1 MRFFRDL
8 GLRSLVGAALVVAA
22 PAILA
27 QAAQGLGAVP
37 KAAMD
42 PALSLPAIYRNA
54 PADAVTGATRDPA
67 LGDAELARLIALT
80 RTFHPG
86 RAQVAAR
93 GTNTR
98 RGFLGG
104 DAEQRFIEAELA
116 RIDLQVAEE
125 TAHAYFDL
133 RAANAKLDIGRVL
146 EALAAQGLQ
155 LTNQRLAAGLAAHA
169 DLERMTETAIK
180 ARGVTARTQQER
192 AASAARL
199 NGLTGAQ
206 AADLAGPLAASLAK
220 PLATPTAA
228 PIAITYPIRSSLPAE
243 LLGRPEVRAARI
255 RQESR
260 EASVAE
266 LAAYYREAVLKAL
279 EDTEG
284 AYATAVSARAQRT
297 ATADLAAAAAR
308 QAALLLVQLEA
319 GRIGRVQH
327 IEAETAAQ
335 EARLRTI
342 DAEAA
347 YAKALASLERALGK

>member
-1 MRFFRDL
+1 MNP
-8 GLRSLVGAALVVAA
+8 VV
-22 PAILA
+22 
-27 QAAQGLGAVP
+27 
-37 KAAMD
+37 
-42 PALSLPAIYRNA
+42 SLPAVYRNA
-54 PADAVTGATRDPA
+54 PADAVAGATRDPA

-93 GTNTR
+93 VTNTR

-104 DAEQRFIEAELA
+104 DAEQRLVEAELA
-116 RIDLQVAEE
+116 RVDLQVAEE

-133 RAANAKLDIGRVL
+133 RAANAKLDIARVL
-146 EALAAQGLQ
+146 EALTAQALQ
-155 LTNQRLAAGLAAHA
+155 LTNQRLAAGLTAHA
-169 DLERMTETAIK
+169 DLERMTETAVK
-180 ARGVTARTQQER
+180 ARGVAARTQQER

-199 NGLTGAQ
+199 HGLTGAE
-206 AADLAGPLAASLAK
+206 AADLAN
-220 PLATPTAA
+220 PTAA
-228 PIAITYPIRSSLPAE
+228 PIASAYPIRSSAPSALF
-243 LLGRPEVRAARI
+243 GRPEVRAARI

-266 LAAYYREAVLKAL
+266 LAAFYREAVLKAL

-284 AYATAVSARAQRT
+284 AYAAAVSARAQRT
-297 ATADLAAAAAR
+297 AAADLAATAAR
-308 QAALLLVQLEA
+308 QATSLLVQLDA

-327 IEAETAAQ
+327 IEAESAAQ
-335 EARLRTI
+335 ETRLRAI

>member
-1 MRFFRDL
+1 MRFFIGL
-8 GLRSLVGAALVVAA
+8 GLKALVGAALVVAA
-22 PAILA
+22 PVALA
-27 QAAQGLGAVP
+27 QVAQGTGAGP
-37 KAAMD
+37 MASMD

-54 PADAVTGATRDPA
+54 PADAVAGATRDPA

-93 GTNTR
+93 LTNTR
-98 RGFLGG
+98 RGLFGG
-104 DAEQRFIEAELA
+104 DTEQRFVETELA

-133 RAANAKLDIGRVL
+133 RAANAKLGIARVL

-155 LTNQRLAAGLAAHA
+155 LTNQRLAAGLAAHT
-169 DLERMTETAIK
+169 DLERMTETAVK
-180 ARGVTARTQQER
+180 ARGAAARTQQER

-199 NGLTGAQ
+199 NGLTGAE
-206 AADLAGPLAASLAK
+206 ATDLAAPLAA
-220 PLATPTAA
+220 PLASPTALPTA
-228 PIAITYPIRSSLPAE
+228 IAYPIRSSVPAE

-260 EASVAE
+260 EASIAE
-266 LAAYYREAVLKAL
+266 QAAFYREAVLKAL

-284 AYATAVSARAQRT
+284 AYASAVSARAQRT
-297 ATADLAAAAAR
+297 AATDLAATAAR
-308 QAALLLVQLEA
+308 QAASLLVQLEA

-335 EARLRTI
+335 EARLRAI